1 MTTLFFRAALWAT
14 LAMLPLAGFAADP
27 ESGTLTDST
36 TELTFTSGP
45 SVVSNGGDCSLG
57 GCDDYRLTVTLPD
70 GYVADNPGATVEIVL
85 PSPTPAD
92 DYDMQLLLASDESLQ
107 ASSGNAPGENE
118 RMSVVARDGTIEYI
132 VRVVNFVVIGNTAT
146 VTITLNNEAPPVF
159 PQATGLAPRYKN
171 HESPPDL
178 ANTSG
183 EPTLG
188 YNPLTG
194 RVMFIS
200 LFQAL
205 RVNFQ
210 ENETPPLPEA
220 CDAVWEDFSGTI
232 TTLNS
237 LDPLMT
243 TDQDTG
249 RTFNSQLAGANSL
262 FEFTDDDGATWTP
275 GQVGPPNGGAD
286 HQGMVPGPY
295 PEGFRPPTATY
306 PNAFYYCSQS
316 VASAFCSRSDDGGLT
331 FGPGFPFK
339 NADCIAG
346 GLHGHPKV
354 GPEGTLYVP
363 DSTQCV
369 ARVQG
374 QNEIVAHVSED
385 AGATFEVR
393 PIPGSLGGTDAAS
406 DPSIGIATDGTVYMC
421 YEDALSQTYMAVSR
435 DKGVTWDD
443 PVNLSAGANL
453 VYTRFPAAIA
463 GDGDRAACAFLGTTT
478 AEGDPNDLSFEGVWH
493 GYIATTYDGGQTYHL
508 VNVTPDDPVQGF
520 GGVGPSGTNRNL
532 LDFNDLEI
540 DEFGRPLF
548 SYADGCIGGC
558 ISDPAAN
565 SFADKGNVVRQT
577 GGRTLFAEFDD
588 AAATQFNTTTLLAPR
603 AACAVQTESIR
614 TSFRTEVVWRAPDNG
629 GDPITNYEVFR
640 AESAAGPFTKVGDAG
655 PRLSFL
661 DPSSDPNVENYYYQV
676 VAQNDQ
682 GSAPVSNTIEL
693 PITVEEVFDT
703 CTLPG
708 EIIATDPLGDGM
720 ADDTDIEFVAAA
732 EPPGL
737 DGNLVV
743 TLKVAGF
750 TSGQPPASS
759 FYPVLFPTQDDL
771 YISLDATQ
779 GAPRFTFG
787 RFQDVSNGVLAFT
800 EEGTLDDAS
809 AFGGDGTITMVVPK
823 TLLSNGDVG
832 AVVAGFDA
840 RTRVGAQSASSRDTA
855 GPGDYTLRGTADCLD
870 PGALLATLQADR
882 NSGQAPFTVN
892 FTIGGQAQDGETLQT
907 YSIDFGDGQSLR
919 DQPFNGQDTVQVSH
933 TYRAD
938 GTFPARA
945 TVIDSSG
952 TESSNRAEQFIE
964 VGTGIPTAGGN
975 DGSATGGGALPLGLL
990 VLLGGG
996 ALLRRRRQTH

>member
-1 MTTLFFRAALWAT
+1 MINSSARVALLAAAI
-14 LAMLPLAGFAADP
+14 ALPLTGLATDP
-27 ESGTLTDST
+27 ESGTLTDGT

-45 SVVSNGGDCSLG
+45 SIVSNGGDCSLG
-57 GCDDYRLTVTLPD
+57 GCDDYRLTVSLPN
-70 GYVADNPGATVEIVL
+70 GYVAANPGSKIDIVL

-107 ASSGNAPGENE
+107 ATSGNSPGETE
-118 RMSVVARDGTIEYI
+118 QISVVAQDGTIEYI
-132 VRVVNFVVIGNTAT
+132 VRIVPFAVIGNTAT
-146 VTITLNNEAPPVF
+146 VTITLGSEPVPEF

-178 ANTSG
+178 GNTSG

-205 RVNFQ
+205 RVTFQ
-210 ENETPPLPEA
+210 ENETPALPEA
-220 CDAVWEDFSGTI
+220 CDAVWEDKSGTI

-243 TDQDTG
+243 TDQETG

-262 FEFTDDDGATWTP
+262 FEFSDDDGETWTP
-275 GQVGPPNGGAD
+275 GQIGPPNGGAD
-286 HQGMVPGPY
+286 HQGMIPGPY
-295 PEGFRPPTATY
+295 PDGFRPPSATY

-339 NADCIAG
+339 NAECVAG

-354 GPEGTLYVP
+354 APDGTLYVP

-369 ARVQG
+369 ARTTG

-385 AGATFEVR
+385 AGATFQVR

-421 YEDALSQTYMAVSR
+421 YEDANSQTLMAVSR
-435 DKGVTWDD
+435 DKGVTWDE
-443 PVNLSAGANL
+443 PVNLSVGANL

-463 GDGDRAACAFLGTTT
+463 GDSDRAACAFLGTTT
-478 AEGDPNDLSFEGVWH
+478 AEGDPNDLSFEGIWH

-508 VNVTPDDPVQGF
+508 VNVTPNDPVQGF
-520 GGVGPSGTNRNL
+520 GGVGPDGTNRNL

-540 DEFGRPLF
+540 DEFGRTLF

-558 ISDPAAN
+558 ISDPSAN
-565 SFADKGNVVRQT
+565 GFADKGNIIRQT

-588 AAATQFNTTTLLAPR
+588 AAGTQFNTTTLLAPR
-603 AACAVQTESIR
+603 AACAVQNESIR
-614 TSFRTEVVWRAPDNG
+614 TNLRTEVVWRAPDNG
-629 GDPITNYEVFR
+629 GDPVTNYEVFR
-640 AESAAGPFTKVGDAG
+640 SESANGPFVKVGDAG
-655 PRLSFL
+655 PRRSFM
-661 DPSSDPNVENYYYQV
+661 DTSADPNVENYYYQV
-676 VAQNDQ
+676 VAQNNQ

-693 PITVEEVFDT
+693 PITVEDVVDT

-708 EIIATDPLGDGM
+708 EIIAVDTVGDGM
-720 ADDTDIEFVAAA
+720 ADDTDFEFIAAA

-737 DGNLVV
+737 DGNLAITMKVV
-743 TLKVAGF
+743 NFA
-750 TSGQPPASS
+750 SGQPPASS
-759 FYPVLFPTQDDL
+759 FYPVLFPTQNNL
-771 YISLDATQ
+771 YVSLDATQ

-787 RFQDVSNGVLAFT
+787 RFEDLQSGVLAFT
-800 EEGTLDDAS
+800 EEGSLDDAS
-809 AFGGDGTITMVVPK
+809 AFAGDGTITLVVPK
-823 TLLSNGDVG
+823 TLFSNGDVG
-832 AVVAGFDA
+832 ATIAGFDG
-840 RTRVGAQSASSRDTA
+840 RSRIGAQSASSRDTV
-855 GPGDYTLRGTADCLD
+855 GPGDYELRGTASCLD
-870 PGALLATLQADR
+870 PGALLATLGADR

-892 FTIGGQAQDGETLQT
+892 FTIGGQPADGETLET
-907 YSIDFGDGQSLR
+907 YNIDFGDGQSLR
-919 DQPFNGQDTVQVSH
+919 DQPFNGQSTVQVTH

-952 TESSNRAEQFIE
+952 AESTNRAEQFIE
-964 VGTGIPTAGGN
+964 VGTGLPGSAPTAGGR
-975 DGSATGGGALPLGLL
+975 SGGTLPLGLL
-990 VLLGGG
+990 MILLS
-996 ALLRRRRQTH
+996 AAVLRRRH